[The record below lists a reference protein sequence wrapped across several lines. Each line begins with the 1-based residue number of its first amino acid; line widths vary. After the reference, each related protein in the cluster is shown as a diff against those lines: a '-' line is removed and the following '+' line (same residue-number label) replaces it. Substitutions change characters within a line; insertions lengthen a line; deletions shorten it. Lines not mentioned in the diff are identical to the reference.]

1 MTRWDEEILNKNKIE
16 VEILIWPKLE
26 ELIKFKDLVELLI
39 SLIDLFK
46 NLIEQKLSLKVN
58 WVKIEI
64 IN

>member
-26 ELIKFKDLVELLI
+26 ELIKFKDLIELLI